1 MFKRKII
8 PKLRHYNKS
17 NDSRLDPASD
27 DLRHGSRK
35 HPERTENMKIL
46 HYSHDSLGLGH
57 IRRTLAIVRRL
68 AHDMP
73 GIAQMVLTGSAQ
85 FGAFNWP
92 ANVDCVKLP
101 TIRKKENGEYHSPHS
116 HGSLAAIS
124 SLRESI
130 IMNTIT
136 HFKPDIMLVD
146 KAPAGL
152 NGEMV
157 RPLNYLKEEFPNTRV
172 VLGMRDIEDAPEIT
186 CRDWERDGIYPLLK
200 NTYDAILLYGAR
212 EIFDPVLEYNLSPT
226 IERKI
231 YPCGYIFGHEEGQLK
246 AHHIR
251 EKLGIDEERLVLV
264 TAGGGSDGFQITK
277 TYLEMLS
284 NRSTP
289 ASFHSLIVAGPQM
302 DVSEYQMLEKWAAEI
317 ASPIT
322 LKQFTPHLSSY
333 LSIADLVVAMGGYNT
348 VMEIM
353 GYGRR
358 SIIVP
363 RVSPRREQLIRAERL
378 AARNLVRMIH
388 PDELTPMRLL
398 AEVEAGMKERSQA
411 FPSSRT
417 LNMNGAEEA
426 SRALIRLLN
435 NRFKAMNSAHLISHR
450 AAFAN
455 IDSSATA
462 QLEQRKSSDYS
473 YKPTTPEWMFA

>member
-1 MFKRKII
+1 
-8 PKLRHYNKS
+8 
-17 NDSRLDPASD
+17 
-27 DLRHGSRK
+27 
-35 HPERTENMKIL
+35 MKIL

-116 HGSLAAIS
+116 HGSLEAIS
-124 SLRESI
+124 SLREGI
-130 IMNTIT
+130 IMNTIS
-136 HFKPDIMLVD
+136 HFKQDIMLVD

-157 RPLNYLKEEFPNTRV
+157 RPLHYLKEKFPHTRV

-212 EIFDPVLEYNLSPT
+212 EVFDPVLEYNLSPT

-231 YPCGYIFGHEEGQLK
+231 YPCGYIFGADESQPKSNHL
-246 AHHIR
+246 R

-284 NRSTP
+284 NLSTP

-317 ASPIT
+317 DSPIT
-322 LKQFTPHLSSY
+322 LKTFTPHLSSY
-333 LSIADLVVAMGGYNT
+333 LSIADLVVTMGGYNT

-363 RVSPRREQLIRAERL
+363 RVSPHREQLIRAERL
-378 AARNLVRMIH
+378 VARNLVRMIY

-398 AEVEAGMKERSQA
+398 AEVEAGLEERSQT
-411 FPSSRT
+411 FPPSRA

-426 SRALIRLLN
+426 SRALIGLLN
-435 NRFKAMNSAHLISHR
+435 NRFKAMDSAHLVSHQ
-450 AAFAN
+450 AALANKDGFAT
-455 IDSSATA
+455 D
-462 QLEQRKSSDYS
+462 QLEQRKSSDS
-473 YKPTTPEWMFA
+473 SFGPTTPEWMFS